1 MPAVQLVNRLRRPVA
16 LAALVV
22 MLLAGE
28 LPARAQAGATLRLGM
43 LPFRGATDQSPIPDP
58 VSLAPD
64 ALDARDLIENLFV
77 GLFRYDAAT
86 HSAMPVLA
94 REWSVGEDGLTWTFR
109 LREDIPWVSFKAD
122 TGEISAL
129 RPVSAADVVAA
140 LRRACNPLAP
150 SPAGPA
156 IFAIQGCYTA
166 AQTDPLLVSAERV
179 AGWVG
184 AEAPDSTTL
193 VLHTAYPL
201 YLPAL
206 LTQPEF
212 RPIPREFVD
221 FTPAWPSI
229 ASSGPYVLT
238 GFSLGE
244 RLTLA
249 RNPFWPDTLA
259 VHAERIEISFLSDPG
274 ALAGAFAAGQIA
286 FARLGAPG
294 QTDVS
299 ALDPAAVRQ
308 WPGAER
314 IVLGFGLERAFVDQA
329 RVRQA
334 LAWAIDRAA
343 VAAPAGSG
351 LLPVTTLTPSG
362 AIDGPDAAAGVGY
375 EPDAARAALAEAGYA
390 SCSRVPEVIQI
401 AAPRAL
407 TALAEGLIGQWAAVL
422 GCAPDLFEIVPTSA
436 EGVQAYARGL
446 IDAETTTRPH
456 LWLAAWT
463 PETIDAA
470 SGAADTFDC
479 RYGIF
484 FSGQPCGAF
493 DTLADYAAT
502 LSTTA
507 ASAESRPEVY
517 TRLEAR
523 LFGPAGSYPAVPLWV
538 EAQVAAVSPAL
549 QGLGEYGPAWWG
561 EWQF

>member
-1 MPAVQLVNRLRRPVA
+1 MPPGLSLNRLRRLVL
-16 LAALVV
+16 LAALLV
-22 MLLAGE
+22 LPLASH
-28 LPARAQAGATLRLGM
+28 LPARAQDGATLRLGM
-43 LPFRGATDQSPIPDP
+43 LPFRGATDRSPIPDP
-58 VSLAPD
+58 VSLASN
-64 ALDARDLIENLFV
+64 ATDARDLIENLFV
-77 GLFRYDAAT
+77 GLFRYDSAT
-86 HSAMPVLA
+86 HSAVPVLA
-94 REWSVGEDGLTWTFR
+94 REWSVGEDGLTWTFH

-129 RPVSAADVVAA
+129 RPVSADDVVAG
-140 LRRACNPLAP
+140 LRRACSPLTP
-150 SPAGPA
+150 SPDGPA

-166 AQTDPLLVSAERV
+166 AQADPLLVSAERV

-193 VLHTAYPL
+193 VLRTTYPL

-249 RNPFWPDTLA
+249 RNPFWPDALA
-259 VHAERIEISFLSDPG
+259 VHAERIEIGFLSDPD
-274 ALAGAFAAGQIA
+274 ALAGAFANGQID
-286 FARLGAPG
+286 FARLGTPG
-294 QTDVS
+294 QADVS
-299 ALDPAAVRQ
+299 VLDPAAVHL
-308 WPGAER
+308 WPGAKR
-314 IVLGFGLERAFVDQA
+314 VVLGFGVERAFVGQT

-343 VAAPAGSG
+343 VAAAAGSD

-362 AIDGPDAAAGVGY
+362 AIDGPEAAGIGY
-375 EPDAARAALAEAGYA
+375 EPDAARAALAEAGYPN
-390 SCSRVPEVIQI
+390 CGRVPEVIQI

-407 TALAEGLIGQWAAVL
+407 ASLAEGLIAQWSAAL
-422 GCAPDLFEIVPTSA
+422 GCAPALFEIVPTSA
-436 EGVQAYARGL
+436 DNVLAYARNL

-456 LWLAAWT
+456 LWLTTWT

-470 SGAADTFDC
+470 SGAANTFDC
-479 RYGIF
+479 RYGLF
-484 FSGQPCGAF
+484 YSGQPCGAF

-502 LSTTA
+502 LS
-507 ASAESRPEVY
+507 AEARQEVY

-523 LFGPAGSYPAVPLWV
+523 LFGPAGVYPAVPLWA
-538 EAQVAAVSPAL
+538 EAQVAAVSPTL
-549 QGLGEYGPAWWG
+549 QGVGDYGPAWWG
-561 EWQF
+561 DWQF